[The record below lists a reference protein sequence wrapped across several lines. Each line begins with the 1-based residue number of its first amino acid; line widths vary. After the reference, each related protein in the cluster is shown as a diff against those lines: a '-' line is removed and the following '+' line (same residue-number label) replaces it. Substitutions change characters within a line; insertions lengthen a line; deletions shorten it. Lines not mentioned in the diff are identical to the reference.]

1 MNGALLINPWPQECH
16 FLGTSSQTAL
26 SLSHFVKISRRKK
39 MKSKNLGENKNT
51 RIFPYFLLSPL
62 SLACADLV
70 LIYSHPWEA
79 SRALAV
85 TTKSGLQRPPNGR
98 RYAGKS
104 PFWRQNL
111 GRWAQIF
118 CYDLVVRWLSTWP
131 SGRSNG
137 RADLNWIQI
146 QILALLGLWI

>member
-16 FLGTSSQTAL
+16 FLGASSQTAL

-51 RIFPYFLLSPL
+51 RIFPYFLLSLL
-62 SLACADLV
+62 SLACAARSS
-70 LIYSHPWEA
+70 IYSHKWEA
-79 SRALAV
+79 SRVLAV

-98 RYAGKS
+98 RSAGKS
-104 PFWRQNL
+104 RDLRQNL

-118 CYDLVVRWLSTWP
+118 CYDLVVSWLATWP
-131 SGRSNG
+131 SGIFNG

-146 QILALLGLWI
+146 